1 MKKLLLLLLFIP
13 LVFTSCS
20 TLDLPKW
27 KKTSNLKEFVISK
40 YGEPN
45 LMENQDEF
53 QVWKYESNNILKNN
67 RTIVF
72 KENIIISHKKKLKTV
87 PFIVTNL
94 LMSYVGGIVI
104 NPLLS
109 SVVAGAPWGN
119 ISSQSFVIAPMALAL
134 GQFIIYLDKDEY
146 EKKLEELEKV
156 FLD

>member
-1 MKKLLLLLLFIP
+1 MKKLILLLLFIP

-45 LMENQDEF
+45 LIENQDEF

-109 SVVAGAPWGN
+109 RVAGD

-156 FLD
+156 VLD

>member
-1 MKKLLLLLLFIP
+1 MKKLILLLLFIP

-45 LMENQDEF
+45 VIENKDEF

-72 KENIIISHKKKLKTV
+72 KENIIISHKKKLKKI

-94 LMSYVGGIVI
+94 VISYAGGIVVSELFGMGKASYI
-104 NPLLS
+104 FAACATS
-109 SVVAGAPWGN
+109 
-119 ISSQSFVIAPMALAL
+119 L
-134 GQFIIYLDKDEY
+134 GQFFISLDKNEY
-146 EKKLEELEKV
+146 EKKAEELKKV

>member
-1 MKKLLLLLLFIP
+1 MIMKKLQILLLLIP
-13 LVFTSCS
+13 LLFTSCS
-20 TLDLPKW
+20 TLNLPKW
-27 KKTSNLKEFVISK
+27 EKTSNLKEFVISK

-45 LMENQDEF
+45 VIENKDEF

-72 KENIIISHKKKLKTV
+72 KENIIISHKKKLKKI

-94 LMSYVGGIVI
+94 LMSYAGGIV
-104 NPLLS
+104 LS
-109 SVVAGAPWGN
+109 ELF
-119 ISSQSFVIAPMALAL
+119 SSSEASFITASMAIGL

-156 FLD
+156 ILD

>member
-1 MKKLLLLLLFIP
+1 MKKLILLLLFIP

-45 LMENQDEF
+45 LIENQDEF

-109 SVVAGAPWGN
+109 SVAGD
-119 ISSQSFVIAPMALAL
+119 ISSQSIIVSTISLAL
-134 GQFIIYLDKDEY
+134 GQFIIYLDKDDY

-156 FLD
+156 VLD

>member
-1 MKKLLLLLLFIP
+1 MKKILLILLFIP

-94 LMSYVGGIVI
+94 LMSYVGGIVV

-109 SVVAGAPWGN
+109 RVAGD
-119 ISSQSFVIAPMALAL
+119 ISSQSIIVSTISLAL

-146 EKKLEELEKV
+146 EKNLEELEKV
-156 FLD
+156 VLD

>member
-1 MKKLLLLLLFIP
+1 MKKLILLLLFIP

-27 KKTSNLKEFVISK
+27 KETSNLKEFVISK

-45 LMENQDEF
+45 LIENQDEF

-72 KENIIISHKKKLKTV
+72 KENIIISHRKKLKKI

-94 LMSYVGGIVI
+94 LISYAGGIVVSE
-104 NPLLS
+104 LLS
-109 SVVAGAPWGN
+109 MGKASYIFTACAT
-119 ISSQSFVIAPMALAL
+119 SL
-134 GQFIIYLDKDEY
+134 GQFFIYLDKNEY

-156 FLD
+156 VLD

>member
-1 MKKLLLLLLFIP
+1 MKKLILLLLFIP

-45 LMENQDEF
+45 LIENQDEF

-109 SVVAGAPWGN
+109 SVGGN

-156 FLD
+156 VLD

>member
-1 MKKLLLLLLFIP
+1 MKKLILLLLFIP

-45 LMENQDEF
+45 LIENQDEF

-72 KENIIISHKKKLKTV
+72 KENIIISHKKKLKKI

-94 LMSYVGGIVI
+94 VISYAGGIVI
-104 NPLLS
+104 SELF
-109 SVVAGAPWGN
+109 G
-119 ISSQSFVIAPMALAL
+119 ISEASFIIAPMALAL

-156 FLD
+156 VLD

>member
-13 LVFTSCS
+13 LVFTGCS

-45 LMENQDEF
+45 LIENQDEF

-109 SVVAGAPWGN
+109 SVV
-119 ISSQSFVIAPMALAL
+119 SSQSGATFVIAPMALGL

-156 FLD
+156 VLD